1 MSLESELKTHLGA
14 IENDIKVF
22 ERLKETGNSKGENKE
37 FYRGKFEVLHVQRD
51 QLRRILFYYGVIN
64 E

>member
-1 MSLESELKTHLGA
+1 MTLESELKTHLDI
-14 IENDIKVF
+14 IENDIKLF

-37 FYRGKFEVLHVQRD
+37 FYRGKFEVLNAERV
-51 QLRRILFYYGVIN
+51 QLRRILIYYGVIN